1 MAWFFVLEK
10 WGLKMTLGREIEHI
24 RLLRNLS
31 VLDVCNAMGIS
42 EPEYSRLIVH
52 QYYQT
57 VFQLIM
63 FVSLAECPLESL
75 L

>member
-1 MAWFFVLEK
+1 
-10 WGLKMTLGREIEHI
+10 MTLGREIEHI
-24 RLLRNLS
+24 RLMRNLS

-42 EPEYSRLIVH
+42 EPEYKRMIVH
-52 QYYQT
+52 QYYPT

-63 FVSLAECPLESL
+63 FVSLAEHPLESL

>member
-1 MAWFFVLEK
+1 
-10 WGLKMTLGREIEHI
+10 MTLGREIESV

-42 EPEYSRLIVH
+42 ESEYNHMVVH
-52 QYYQT
+52 QYYPT

-63 FVSLAECPLESL
+63 FVSLAEYPLESSL
-75 L
+75 

>member
-1 MAWFFVLEK
+1 MVWFFVLEK

-42 EPEYSRLIVH
+42 EPEYSRLVVH
-52 QYYQT
+52 QYYPT

-63 FVSLAECPLESL
+63 FVSLAEYPLESL